1 MAKDSYLN
9 KRIAVNTRIQERLM
23 HRFAGFHWENL
34 FLFAAFLLMCGIF
47 TALSPAFLT
56 INNILNVL
64 RQSSIVFFLAS
75 GQTLALLSAG
85 IDLSQG
91 SIVSLVS
98 VITADLMMRGY
109 GVAVGMLGGLATGL
123 LCGLFTGLWVGKA
136 RLNPFIATLG
146 MNYIAA
152 GIALLYT
159 GGDAIFGLPKESLEI
174 FGWFGEGYFCW
185 LPVPIILA
193 AINLGIMYLFLNH
206 TRLGRHI
213 FAIGGSE
220 EATIVSG
227 INASRV
233 KIWVYT
239 LSGFLSAMGGVIL
252 SSRCISGQPI
262 LGGGSLLLESLGATV
277 IGGTSLFGGEGGI
290 FRTLL
295 GVMII
300 SFGVNGLNLLA
311 TSTYMQDMIVG
322 GIIIFSVWIGIL
334 RRKEG

>member
-1 MAKDSYLN
+1 MDLQSNQRFEATIGVQDSF
-9 KRIAVNTRIQERLM
+9 RQ
-23 HRFAGFHWENL
+23 RFANFHWENL
-34 FLFAAFLLMCGIF
+34 LLFAAFLLMCGVF
-47 TALSPAFLT
+47 TVLSPAFLT
-56 INNILNVL
+56 IDNILNVL

-98 VITADLMMRGY
+98 VVTADIMMRGH
-109 GVAVGMLGGLATGL
+109 GVFAGILGGIVTGT

-159 GGDAIFGLPKESLEI
+159 GGDAIFGLPPDCLKVL
-174 FGWFGEGYFCW
+174 GWIGEGYF
-185 LPVPIILA
+185 LNIPVPVIFG

-206 TRLGRHI
+206 TRLGRYI
-213 FAIGGSE
+213 FSIGGSE
-220 EATIVSG
+220 EAAIVSG
-227 INASRV
+227 INISRV

-239 LSGFLSAMGGVIL
+239 LSGLLSSIGGVTLSA
-252 SSRCISGQPI
+252 RCISGQPI
-262 LGGGSLLLESLGATV
+262 LGGGSLLLESLGAVV

-290 FRTLL
+290 LRTLL
-295 GVMII
+295 GVMIM

-334 RRKEG
+334 RQRQG